1 MWASPLRSKDSK
13 TWKLDVDATPGCR
26 PCAGHPLPALVTK
39 PVNRGRNV
47 SLTELGELN
56 DIVDGKGLA
65 KCPKLSSDTKKKKK
79 PTNITKQ
86 NHCVAESCM

>member
-26 PCAGHPLPALVTK
+26 PRAGHPLPALVTK

-47 SLTELGELN
+47 SLVELGELN
-56 DIVDGKGLA
+56 DIMDGKGLA
-65 KCPKLSSDTKKKKK
+65 KCLKVSSDK
-79 PTNITKQ
+79 KQ
-86 NHCVAESCM
+86 NKT